1 MSERVLPKG
10 WGEAVVTDISG
21 FVRGVTFKKA
31 EAIAYPEV
39 GYVPIIRANNIQDSK
54 LILDDLVYAPEG
66 KVSDSQ
72 RIKAGDVVV
81 AMSSGSRK
89 VVGKSASANKD
100 WEGAF
105 GAFCGVFRPSRHI
118 SSSYFGY
125 YFGTQEYRSKATSL
139 AAGANINNLKASHFD
154 QMLVPIPGLEEQ
166 KAIADKLDELLSQV
180 NNLKSRLDTIPT
192 ILKRFRQS
200 VLEAAVS
207 GRLTESW
214 RDDVGGSEDASSL
227 KKRWLEE
234 RKNEF
239 YKLQNQLVECGK
251 QRSLKKFKE
260 PVAADVD
267 MLSIDLPKGWCA
279 VSVSEY
285 AECLDSYRVPVKK
298 ERRASS
304 EKLYPYFGAN
314 GEVDRVDEYIFDEDL
329 VMVTEDETFYGRE
342 KPIAYR
348 YTGKCWVNNHAHV
361 LRAPTKQANDYL
373 CYSLMHYNVLPWLSG
388 TTGRAKLTQAA
399 LNSMPITLPPEEELN
414 EIVRRVEQ
422 LFAFADQVEQQ
433 VANAQARVDKLTQ
446 SILAKAFRGEL
457 TAEWRAENPKLIS
470 GEHSAEALL
479 ERIKAEKAKQKPA
492 GRGRKKP
499 AAEAVG

>member
-1 MSERVLPKG
+1 MSERVLPEGWVSTTLGELCELNLKQKLDDELEVGFMPMSGVPTTFHDKPKFETRKWEAVKKGYTQFKDGDVLFAKITPCFENGKATVVEGFPCG
-10 WGEAVVTDISG
+10 WGAGSTEYHVLRPRAEAVDPRLLLAL
-21 FVRGVTFKKA
+21 VRTKDFL
-31 EAIAYPEV
+31 
-39 GYVPIIRANNIQDSK
+39 NNGE
-54 LILDDLVYAPEG
+54 LN
-66 KVSDSQ
+66 
-72 RIKAGDVVV
+72 
-81 AMSSGSRK
+81 MSGS
-89 VVGKSASANKD
+89 VGHKRVPKEFVAGYSFPLMSA
-100 WEGAF
+100 
-105 GAFCGVFRPSRHI
+105 
-118 SSSYFGY
+118 
-125 YFGTQEYRSKATSL
+125 
-139 AAGANINNLKASHFD
+139 
-154 QMLVPIPGLEEQ
+154 EEQ
-166 KAIADKLDELLSQV
+166 KIIAEQLDSLLAQV
-180 NNLKSRLDTIPT
+180 NNLKARLEAISA
-192 ILKRFRQS
+192 ILKRFRKS
-200 VLEAAVS
+200 VLKAAVS
-207 GRLTESW
+207 GKLTESW
-214 RDDVGGSEDASSL
+214 RDDDGISEDASSL

-234 RKNEF
+234 RRSDF
-239 YKLQNQLVECGK
+239 YKLQQQLVDCGK
-251 QRSLKKFKE
+251 QRGLKKFKE

-285 AECLDSYRVPVKK
+285 AECLDNYRVPVKK
-298 ERRASS
+298 ERRAGS

-314 GEVDRVDEYIFDEDL
+314 GEVDRVDEYIFDDDL

-348 YTGKCWVNNHAHV
+348 YTGKCWVNNHVHV

-373 CYSLMHYNVLPWLSG
+373 CYSLMYYNVLPWLSG

-414 EIVRRVEQ
+414 EIVHRVDQ

-457 TAEWRAENPKLIS
+457 TAEWRAENPELIS

-492 GRGRKKP
+492 KTRRGGRK
-499 AAEAVG
+499 VTVTS